1 MQYLKQSLI
10 LFFIL
15 CTSLNLMAQSGVVS
29 GTIVD
34 EASADPLIGAYVFVE
49 GTDKAAATDF
59 DGKYKIEL
67 APGTYQLKITY
78 IGFPN
83 KIIDE
88 VIVKDGEITYLD
100 LSLSEGSEQMEE
112 IVVKAKVI
120 ERSENSV
127 MMLQKKSYKIQD
139 GISSQEMSKLSVSNV
154 AGAMKKI
161 TGATVQ
167 DGKYLNVRG
176 LGDRYSLAQMD
187 GIALPSV
194 DPYKNSAQLDFIPT
208 NIIENIIASKT
219 FTPDQPGTFTGG
231 NVTIK
236 TKSLPEQETFS
247 AGLSFGYN
255 TVSNLNNKFL
265 KNTRS
270 GLDFLGYDNGSR
282 RLPSEFTN
290 EENADYLQ
298 DLVPLLVRLGNAD
311 IGEGAD
317 RMSSLVDFEFDSE
330 ETTSPINH
338 GLNLSYGNSY
348 KLKKGG
354 EIGLIFAGKYSRD
367 YTHRENQVNA
377 QYGVNGELR
386 QFGNYLVDQS
396 VESPQINGFA
406 GLSYKINGNHE
417 LTVKNLYNHQTA
429 ISSRK
434 VIGEDGQNIQAPS
447 FKLGRDNTFQE
458 LSLNMTSLSGTHRL
472 PRVGGLKIEWT
483 GAYIK
488 SRRYEPE
495 LAYLSTQWN
504 EETDVEGIPEAN
516 VAPPLL
522 FWRDINDNTYS
533 GKIDFTLPV
542 PAIWNADLKAGFNMY
557 SKYRNSD
564 ETSINIATANN
575 APEFTGGNANDFY
588 TQENAGIIGQDD
600 QGRALFGNYL
610 VDYTNPKNSYTGSS
624 MVTAGYIM
632 TILKPLDNFKIVAGV
647 RAENTNIFAQSKIVD
662 RIETVE
668 ADSTNTGSIQSLD
681 FLPAVSLIYNATDKA
696 NFRLNYSKTIARPS
710 LREIAPF
717 ASWDPIL
724 SIFFLGNP
732 NLTTTDINNYDAR
745 WELFMNRG
753 ELIALS
759 VFYKDFNNPISLSVK
774 PASNTEFQYVNVT
787 EGYVSGL
794 EIEFRKNLNFISPR
808 LDGFKFGGNFS
819 LIQSRMGIPA
829 NARFIPEKRTFDGQ
843 SPFLANAN
851 LTYSNLELGIES
863 AISYNY
869 VGKRLSSLGDQA
881 PDNYLAPFNTL
892 NFVFSKKFGRYNLK
906 FGATNLLN
914 NRVRETL
921 TYEGVDYVTRAYDRG
936 IGFNFGVSYKY

>member
-1 MQYLKQSLI
+1 MQLTKLSLI
-10 LFFIL
+10 L
-15 CTSLNLMAQSGVVS
+15 CTLFLTCFSLSAQQGVIT
-29 GTIVD
+29 GTLVD
-34 EASADPLIGAYVFVE
+34 EVSADPLIGAYVFVE
-49 GTDKAAATDF
+49 GTDKASASDF

-67 APGTYQLKITY
+67 PAGTYTLKITY

-83 KIIDE
+83 KMIE
-88 VIVKDGEITYLD
+88 GVIVKEGEITYLD
-100 LSLSEGSEQMEE
+100 VSLAESAEQMEE

-127 MMLQKKSYKIQD
+127 LLLQKKSYKIQD

-236 TKSLPEQETFS
+236 TKSIPEQETFS

-255 TVSNLNNKFL
+255 TVNNLNNKFL
-265 KNTRS
+265 RNSRS
-270 GLDFLGYDNGSR
+270 GLDFLGYDDGSR
-282 RLPSEFTN
+282 KLPAEIIK
-290 EENADYLQ
+290 EENAEYLEA
-298 DLVPLLVRLGNAD
+298 LVPLIVRLGNEDVATN
-311 IGEGAD
+311 AD
-317 RMSSLVDFEFDSE
+317 RLSTMIDYEFDSQ

-338 GLNLSYGNSY
+338 GINLSYGNSF
-348 KLKKGG
+348 KMKRGG

-367 YTHRENQVNA
+367 FIHRENQTNT
-377 QYGVNGELR
+377 QYGINGEIR
-386 QFGNYLVDQS
+386 QYGNYIVDKS
-396 VESPQINGFA
+396 TESPQINGFA
-406 GLSYKINGNHE
+406 GITYKVNGNHQIT
-417 LTVKNLYNHQTA
+417 LKNLYNHQA
-429 ISSRK
+429 DISSRK

-458 LSLNMTSLSGTHRL
+458 LSLNMTSLSGTHIL
-472 PRVGGLKIEWT
+472 PRVGGLKIEWN

-495 LAYLSTQWN
+495 LAYLSSQWN
-504 EETDVEGIPEAN
+504 EETDIEGIPEAN

-533 GKIDFTLPV
+533 GKVDFTLPI
-542 PAIWNADLKAGFNMY
+542 PALFNADLKAGLNVY
-557 SKYRNSD
+557 SKTRNSD
-564 ETSINIATANN
+564 ETSLNIATANG
-575 APEFTGGNANDFY
+575 APEFNGGNANDFF
-588 TQENAGIIGQDD
+588 TANNAGIIGQDD
-600 QGRALFGNYL
+600 QGRSVFGNYL
-610 VDYTNPKNSYTGSS
+610 VDYTNPKNSYTGTS
-624 MVTAGYIM
+624 MVSAGYIM
-632 TILKPLDNFKIVAGV
+632 SVFKPLDNLKVVAGV
-647 RAENTNIFAQSKIVD
+647 RVENTNIFAQSKIVD
-662 RIETVE
+662 KIESIE
-668 ADSTNTGSIQSLD
+668 ADSSNTGSIKSTD
-681 FLPAVSLIYNATDKA
+681 FLPALSLIYNVTDKS

-745 WELFMNRG
+745 WELFMSRG
-753 ELIALS
+753 ELVALS
-759 VFYKDFNNPISLSVK
+759 VFYKDFNNPISISVK
-774 PASNTEFQYVNVT
+774 PASNTEFQYVNVQS
-787 EGYVSGL
+787 GYVSGF
-794 EIEFRKNLNFISPR
+794 EIEFRKNLNFISSK
-808 LDGFKFGGNFS
+808 LDGFKFGGNFAI
-819 LIQSRMGIPA
+819 IQSEMGIPD
-829 NARFIPEKRTFDGQ
+829 NARFIPEKRTFEGQ

-851 LTYSNLELGIES
+851 LTYTNLELGIES

-869 VGKRLSSLGDQA
+869 VGRRLSSLGDQA
-881 PDNYLAPFNTL
+881 PDNYLNPFNTL
-892 NFVFSKKFGRYNLK
+892 NFVISKKIGKYNLK

-914 NRVRETL
+914 NSVSESL
-921 TYEGVDYVTRAYDRG
+921 IYEGQEYITSSFEKG